1 MEFKIIVLLVIAM
14 AICIF
19 CGNYD
24 KGEENG

>member
-24 KGEENG
+24 KEKEQK